1 MGRRSPLLVTPTGT
15 SVTGDRARSAGT
27 RRDRRSRAAGP
38 GHAAILLAA
47 PQRVPMD
54 GHGKAFAYF
63 ALFTEI
69 GLVLFVT
76 TLGGALA
83 GRWIDQQLGSNP
95 ILVILGFLSGALL
108 GAVVDWRLISRFLR
122 QLND

>member
-1 MGRRSPLLVTPTGT
+1 
-15 SVTGDRARSAGT
+15 
-27 RRDRRSRAAGP
+27 
-38 GHAAILLAA
+38 
-47 PQRVPMD
+47 MD

-83 GRWIDQQLGSNP
+83 GRWLDERLSTSP
-95 ILVILGFLSGALL
+95 LLVVVGFLAGALL
-108 GAVVDWRLISRFLR
+108 GAVADWRLINRFLVR
-122 QLND
+122 LEDR

>member
-1 MGRRSPLLVTPTGT
+1 MSGVDAARPRAGWYTPPLATG
-15 SVTGDRARSAGT
+15 A
-27 RRDRRSRAAGP
+27 
-38 GHAAILLAA
+38 
-47 PQRVPMD
+47 PMD

-83 GRWIDQQLGSNP
+83 GHWLDEQLAHEPPVRGRGVPGWRPARRGGGLPPDQPVPGE
-95 ILVILGFLSGALL
+95 
-108 GAVVDWRLISRFLR
+108 DW
-122 QLND
+122 ND

>member
-1 MGRRSPLLVTPTGT
+1 
-15 SVTGDRARSAGT
+15 
-27 RRDRRSRAAGP
+27 
-38 GHAAILLAA
+38 
-47 PQRVPMD
+47 MD

-83 GRWIDQQLGSNP
+83 GRWLDERMDTSPLL
-95 ILVILGFLSGALL
+95 LVAGFLAGALL
-108 GAVVDWRLISRFLR
+108 GAVADWRIISRFLE
-122 QLND
+122 QLKD

>member
-1 MGRRSPLLVTPTGT
+1 
-15 SVTGDRARSAGT
+15 
-27 RRDRRSRAAGP
+27 
-38 GHAAILLAA
+38 
-47 PQRVPMD
+47 MD

-83 GRWIDQQLGSNP
+83 GRWLDEQLGTTP
-95 ILVILGFLSGALL
+95 ILVIVGFLLGALL
-108 GAVVDWRLISRFLR
+108 GAVADWRLISRFLE
-122 QLND
+122 QLKD